1 MTEREHHPSEG
12 DGGLDGGW
20 CPLHELQLSL
30 EPYSSNNSVS
40 GGMIMFKKLIVVLL
54 ILLLVACAAPQTKQE
69 AGTYVG
75 AGAGAATG
83 ALVGHAVSPH
93 HGGVWWGAAAGAL
106 LGGIAGNMIGAYMDR
121 LEADMRAATA
131 GSSAAI
137 ARVQQAETDILTATI
152 KSDVFFDTGR
162 AVIKPGAYAE
172 VNRIADVLNK
182 YPQTMVRVEG
192 HTDDVGPEDANMRL
206 SLARADAVK
215 NAFVQRGVNP
225 TRIQT
230 LGFGESQPI
239 SSSRAQNR
247 RVVITIIPIQ
257 QG

>member
-1 MTEREHHPSEG
+1 
-12 DGGLDGGW
+12 
-20 CPLHELQLSL
+20 
-30 EPYSSNNSVS
+30 
-40 GGMIMFKKLIVVLL
+40 MIMFKKLIVVVLTL
-54 ILLLVACAAPQTKQE
+54 SFVACAAPQTKQE
-69 AGTYVG
+69 TGTYVG
-75 AGAGAATG
+75 AGVGAATG
-83 ALVGHAVSPH
+83 ALVGHAISKH

-131 GSSAAI
+131 GSGAAI

-152 KSDVFFDTGR
+152 KSDVFFSTGS
-162 AVIKPGAYAE
+162 AVLKPGAYSE
-172 VNRIADVLNK
+172 LNRISDVLNK

-192 HTDDVGPEDANMRL
+192 HTDAVGSEDANMRL

-215 NAFVQRGVNP
+215 NVFVQRGVNP

-239 SSSRAQNR
+239 SSNRAQNR
-247 RVVITIIPIQ
+247 RVVITLIPIQ

>member
-1 MTEREHHPSEG
+1 MMVKT
-12 DGGLDGGW
+12 LIVT
-20 CPLHELQLSL
+20 LLVLSL
-30 EPYSSNNSVS
+30 A
-40 GGMIMFKKLIVVLL
+40 
-54 ILLLVACAAPQTKQE
+54 ACAAPQTKQE
-69 AGTYVG
+69 TGTYVG
-75 AGAGAATG
+75 AGVGAATG
-83 ALVGHAVSPH
+83 ALVGHAISKN

-131 GSSAAI
+131 GSGAAI
-137 ARVQQAETDILTATI
+137 SRVRQAETDILTTTV
-152 KSDVFFDTGR
+152 KSDLFFDTGS

-172 VNRIADVLNK
+172 LNRIAGVLNK

-192 HTDDVGPEDANMRL
+192 HTDDVGSEDANMRL

-215 NAFVQRGVNP
+215 NVFVQQGVNP

-239 SSSRAQNR
+239 SSNRAQNR
-247 RVVITIIPIQ
+247 RVVITLIPIQ

>member
-1 MTEREHHPSEG
+1 MM
-12 DGGLDGGW
+12 
-20 CPLHELQLSL
+20 
-30 EPYSSNNSVS
+30 V
-40 GGMIMFKKLIVVLL
+40 KKLVVTVLVL
-54 ILLLVACAAPQTKQE
+54 SLVACAAPQTKQE
-69 AGTYVG
+69 TGTYVG
-75 AGAGAATG
+75 AGVGAATG
-83 ALVGHAVSPH
+83 ALVGHAISKNH
-93 HGGVWWGAAAGAL
+93 HGVWWGAAAGAL

-131 GSSAAI
+131 GSGVAI

-152 KSDVFFDTGR
+152 KSDLFFDTGS

-172 VNRIADVLNK
+172 LDRMAGVLNK

-192 HTDDVGPEDANMRL
+192 HTDDVGAEDANMRL

-215 NAFVQRGVNP
+215 NVFVQRGVNP

-239 SSSRAQNR
+239 SSNRAQNR
-247 RVVITIIPIQ
+247 RVVITLIPIQ

>member
-1 MTEREHHPSEG
+1 MSRKIIV
-12 DGGLDGGW
+12 GL
-20 CPLHELQLSL
+20 LALS
-30 EPYSSNNSVS
+30 
-40 GGMIMFKKLIVVLL
+40 
-54 ILLLVACAAPQTKQE
+54 LVACAAPQTKQE
-69 AGTYVG
+69 TGTYVG

-83 ALVGHAVSPH
+83 ALVGHAISSH

-131 GSSAAI
+131 GSGAAI
-137 ARVQQAETDILTATI
+137 ARVQQAETDILTTTI
-152 KSDVFFDTGR
+152 KSDVFFDPGS
-162 AVIKPGAYAE
+162 AKLKPGVYPE

-182 YPQTMVRVEG
+182 YPQTMVRIEG
-192 HTDDVGPEDANMRL
+192 HTDDVGPDDANMRL
-206 SLARADAVK
+206 SLARAEAVK
-215 NAFVQRGVNP
+215 NVFIQRGVNP

-239 SSSRAQNR
+239 SSNRAQNR
-247 RVVITIIPIQ
+247 RVVITLIPIQ